1 MDGRRAIKIGPL
13 AAVLWMVGTAGC
25 AELDPAPDPLP
36 FELYDSPV
44 IASDNSEA
52 TPPKRLPPA
61 EPTSDDTATAG
72 ASEETDSTS
81 DESGNEATVAANEPA
96 AEPETSSN
104 RPEST
109 DDDSDQTTDDSS
121 PALSTAA
128 EVEKTSKTNDETT
141 TSGPEPDS
149 DRPPPNQSSGSNIHA
164 DAARYVSAIYELND
178 VPIPADAHTDIPTL
192 YRHCREKDAVFQ
204 SSEPKPGDLVFFHN
218 LEDANGDG
226 RNNDWYTFVGLVERV
241 RNSGT
246 VSILGYRDG
255 EVRSYKMNLE
265 QPDSRRSGGQTV
277 NSKLRQKSSDDPP
290 FTRYLAGQ
298 LFAGYCSLLGDR
310 SELLV
315 VDNWQPGMEL
325 QRPQ

>member
-1 MDGRRAIKIGPL
+1 MDGRRAITIGLL
-13 AAVLWMVGTAGC
+13 AVGLWMVGIAGC
-25 AELDPAPDPLP
+25 AELDPTPDPVP
-36 FELYDSPV
+36 FELYDSPM
-44 IASDNSEA
+44 IAADNSEA

-61 EPTSDDTATAG
+61 ESASDDTATAD
-72 ASEETDSTS
+72 ASEKTDSTG
-81 DESGNEATVAANEPA
+81 DEPDTEATVAADDPA
-96 AEPETSSN
+96 PEPETSN
-104 RPEST
+104 DRPEST
-109 DDDSDQTTDDSS
+109 DEEPEQTNQDDSP
-121 PALSTAA
+121 PALSTTAEAA
-128 EVEKTSKTNDETT
+128 KTSGANDKTT

-149 DRPPPNQSSGSNIHA
+149 DRPPPKQSGGSSLHA
-164 DAARYVSAIYELND
+164 NAARYVSAIYELND

-255 EVRSYKMNLE
+255 EVRSYKMNLV
-265 QPDSRRSGGQTV
+265 QPDTRRSGGQTI
-277 NSKLRQKSSDDPP
+277 NSKLRRESSEDPP
-290 FTRYLAGQ
+290 FTQYLAGQ

-315 VDNWQPGMEL
+315 VDNWEPGMEL
-325 QRPQ
+325 EKP

>member
-1 MDGRRAIKIGPL
+1 MDGRRAITIGPL
-13 AAVLWMVGTAGC
+13 TAVLWMVGTAGC

-52 TPPKRLPPA
+52 TPPKRLPA
-61 EPTSDDTATAG
+61 ADQSSDDS
-72 ASEETDSTS
+72 AS
-81 DESGNEATVAANEPA
+81 
-96 AEPETSSN
+96 EPETSN
-104 RPEST
+104 DRPQST
-109 DDDSDQTTDDSS
+109 ADGSEQTTEHDS
-121 PALSTAA
+121 PPTLSTTA
-128 EVEKTSKTNDETT
+128 EAEETSSATNETT
-141 TSGPEPDS
+141 PPGTEPDS
-149 DRPPPNQSSGSNIHA
+149 DRPPPNTSSGSSVHA
-164 DAARYVSAIYELND
+164 DASRYISAIYELNN
-178 VPIPADAHTDIPTL
+178 VQIPADAHTDIPTL
-192 YRHCREKDAVFQ
+192 YRHCREKEAVFQ
-204 SSEPKPGDLVFFHN
+204 SSEPKPGDMVFFHN

-265 QPDSRRSGGQTV
+265 QPDSHRSGGQTV